1 MAKLSTFTDG
11 LVKENIVLRLM
22 IGLCP
27 VLAVSTTATD
37 AFGMGI
43 AATFVLVSSNICIS
57 TVRKLTPDQI
67 RIPIFIIIISTFV
80 TLTDYFMNAYA
91 PTLHKSLGL
100 FIPLI
105 VVNCIIL
112 ARAEAFAYKNDL
124 LSSILDGLGTGLGFI
139 GAIGLMGLAREIL
152 GNGSVF
158 GYKLTAG
165 VFSPAIIMILPP
177 GGFIAM
183 AFIMAALNHF
193 TKKETY

>member
-43 AATFVLVSSNICIS
+43 AATFVLVCSNICIS
-57 TVRKLTPDQI
+57 AVRKLTPDQI

-80 TLTDYFMNAYA
+80 TLADYFMNAYA

-124 LSSILDGLGTGLGFI
+124 FSSILDGLGTGLGFI
-139 GAIGLMGLAREIL
+139 GAIGLMGLVREIL

-158 GYKLTAG
+158 GYKVAAG
-165 VFSPAIIMILPP
+165 LFSPAIIMILPP

-193 TKKETY
+193 TRKEAC